1 MSEFGAGLAY
11 LGKGQ
16 KWVARHGR
24 WYGFGLLP
32 GLVAFVLFAAA
43 LVALGFF
50 ADDIATWATPFADGW
65 SETWRGVLRG
75 LFMALLLVGG
85 LALAVLSFTA
95 VTLLIGEPFYEKL
108 SEAVEESEGGA
119 PDDAP
124 RRPLWQELW
133 ISAKESL
140 YVLSRALMFTIPL
153 FFLGFIPLIGQTV
166 IPAIGFAVSGFFLAA
181 ELTAVAMQRRG
192 IAVRERLALLRGR
205 KLLALGFG
213 VPLVLLFLIPLVAVF
228 VMPGAVAG
236 ATLLVRD
243 VLARENEHERRQ
255 PQPHHPHQHPAF
267 GLRKPEA

>member
-1 MSEFGAGLAY
+1 MRDFRAGLSY

-16 KWVARHGR
+16 RWMARHGR

-32 GLVAFVLFAAA
+32 GLVAFVLFVAA
-43 LVALGFF
+43 LVTLGVF
-50 ADDIATWATPFADGW
+50 ADDIAAWATPFADGW

-85 LALAVLSFTA
+85 IALAVLSFTA

-108 SEAVEESEGGA
+108 SEQVDASEGGA
-119 PDDAP
+119 PDDQP
-124 RRPLWQELW
+124 RAGLWRELW

-153 FFLGFIPLIGQTV
+153 FFLGFIPVIGQTV
-166 IPAIGFAVSGFFLAA
+166 IPAIGFAVSGFFLAV
-181 ELTAVAMQRRG
+181 ELTSVAMQRRG

-205 KLLALGFG
+205 KMLALGFG

-243 VLARENEHERRQ
+243 VLAAREAEQR
-255 PQPHHPHQHPAF
+255 PQPAPPHPQQAGPYS
-267 GLRKPEA
+267 LRKPDA